1 MSQVLIILIGISLHL
16 VPADVTTFSIQTEK
30 GEVSLTRQADDHW
43 QINETPVTFNVTH
56 ATLVIESDGEKQE
69 VEFSEIAGV
78 GKDTDWA
85 KLRQIRLGSVSI
97 QIKRKANGVDF
108 IMKATQG
115 DKYVPRTYKARWKRS
130 PKKSNSNKSDEDR
143 SGKKITLTAP

>member
-16 VPADVTTFSIQTEK
+16 VPADVTTFTIQTEK
-30 GEVSLTRQADDHW
+30 GEISLTRQADDHW

-56 ATLVIESDGEKQE
+56 ATLVIESEGEKQE
-69 VEFSEIAGV
+69 VEFSEVAAV

-85 KLRQIRLGSVSI
+85 KLKQIKLGNVSI

-108 IMKATQG
+108 ILKATRG
-115 DKYVPRTYKARWKRS
+115 DKDAPRTHKAR
-130 PKKSNSNKSDEDR
+130 
-143 SGKKITLTAP
+143 